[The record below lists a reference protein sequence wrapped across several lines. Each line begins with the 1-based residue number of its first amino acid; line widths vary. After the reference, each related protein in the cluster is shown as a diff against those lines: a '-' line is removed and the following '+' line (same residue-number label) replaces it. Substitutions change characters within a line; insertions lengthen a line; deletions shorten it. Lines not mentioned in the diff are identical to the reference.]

1 LKNIFGKSNKVVDAL
16 SGKSILLLTMF
27 VEAMEPK
34 NMKNLYA
41 TNEYVAQH
49 RKCANSLK
57 GYTST
62 HFNHFIEQC
71 YLFRKKEDFSCIEVK

>member
-16 SGKSILLLTMF
+16 SGKSIFLLTMF
-27 VEAMEPK
+27 VEAVEPN

-49 RKCANSLK
+49 RQCANNLK
-57 GYTST
+57 GYRST
-62 HFNHFIEQC
+62 HFDYFIQ
-71 YLFRKKEDFSCIEVK
+71 